1 MAVYTGNH
9 LENSNERGAEPMKK
23 KIWAVVVV
31 ILLVL
36 NLYHTIQL
44 RNEVQNSQSNILSQV
59 ISVKNDVQNISSNIS
74 YELQKQSSLITDSS
88 WEYGKIDDE
97 TWEVPLIC
105 SITAK
110 EYQPGV
116 TEAVLICGGKEY
128 PMALRNGKYEATIPV
143 SVWKEDVVSCVQ
155 FKEDGN
161 VRTENLNWNLSP
173 MYEIMAEMNAHLD
186 GRATYDEK
194 EDHVVIK
201 RSGMLDMEIFGKGQ
215 PVEVNELYVVAA
227 IDGEEVQR
235 INLKAGEAELEHF
248 SQESDWAH
256 YQYDFKQEYEVPYG
270 SELEIFVEY
279 VDKYELHYQMTVDQW
294 AAVKDGEAEYTSEV
308 SWYSVTRVYDEDGNL
323 LWGIE

>member
-97 TWEVPLIC
+97 TWEVHLIC

-215 PVEVNELYVVAA
+215 PMEVNELYVVAT

-294 AAVKDGEAEYTSEV
+294 TAVKDGEAEYTSEV